1 VRKIY
6 LDVTQ
11 SSMCFGV
18 YVKDTEIILAGTSI
32 NSMSVNERKR
42 HSEYQRFADEY
53 DIHFIFD
60 DNVPEVDFYTI
71 PMVDIFA
78 TDNLGGYICTLGHQ
92 TDIEENFPI
101 CYIDKNRNCY
111 LIADNGKDFLEN
123 VQNWKSIMK
132 PYTDIEF
139 FTSLTQ
145 AKEKYE
151 FLDRASIEQQ
161 LNDVSRETHIS
172 QIVPL

>member
-11 SSMCFGV
+11 SSMCLSV
-18 YVKDTEIILAGTSI
+18 YVKEAEIILAGTSI
-32 NSMSVNERKR
+32 NSMSIKERDR
-42 HSEYQRFADEY
+42 NREYQRFADEY

-78 TDNLGGYICTLGHQ
+78 TDNLGGYISTLGHQ

-111 LIADNGKDFLEN
+111 LIADNGKDFLDN

-132 PYTDIEF
+132 SYTDIEF
-139 FTSLTQ
+139 FASL
-145 AKEKYE
+145 AEANEKYE
-151 FLDRASIEQQ
+151 FLDRQAIEQQ
-161 LNDVSRETHIS
+161 LNDVSRETILS
-172 QIVPL
+172 